1 MKRILYIT
9 LAMLASHVS
18 MKAQDVPDIWISRQS
33 AVMGNAISCLDY
45 DCYLKQKDFP
55 CTLYAATDE
64 AMLRFVDPVSY
75 GEGKAQIWEVR
86 KDENQTSTRCLYAD
100 VYNCVIK
107 EDGTVE
113 KVSEEPVTTITGGIG
128 NSQIENR
135 MKYLIKN
142 SLVFG
147 ERMSGKKY
155 YKSYGNNFV
164 RVEDGG
170 SAIYGPWQAGLGK
183 PVEVIESTATSAGE
197 VVEISQPLMPSFK
210 NVATTLAEHSEFS
223 EFLSILQTC
232 ALSTSNSKDHWQSAD
247 QVYGNLFNLKERG
260 AVGAEDMTSYRK
272 ATYLLDD
279 YHYTLYAPTNA
290 AMQEAHA
297 LGLPTLEDLDDAWEE
312 DERNGIE
319 YNSPE
324 SKYAKVLEV
333 MLNFVKYHIQD
344 EAVFVDGGDNS
355 GWYDSG
361 KLSFIPSID
370 IDEETGDASWNGKYR
385 PGRPYKLKV
394 DVTPSSMTVTD
405 CRNGYDSNG
414 NPSGGVT
421 ANVVTTPGLYNLM
434 ANEIW
439 IDSYSIVRTP
449 YSCNIAIAP
458 FVVIHAI
465 DSPLIYADGKHTD
478 SLGRTIPTQFEYQY
492 YPMSTGY

>member
-18 MKAQDVPDIWISRQS
+18 LKAQDVPDIWISQQS
-33 AVMGNAISCLDY
+33 AVMENAISCLDY

-86 KDENQTSTRCLYAD
+86 KDEYKPSGLSLYAD
-100 VYNCVIK
+100 VYDCVIK

-113 KVSEEPVTTITGGIG
+113 KVSEEPITTITGGIG
-128 NSQIENR
+128 NSLIKNR
-135 MKYLIKN
+135 MEYLLKN

-147 ERMSGKKY
+147 ERVSGKKY

-183 PVEVIESTATSAGE
+183 STEVVTSNTTLAGE

-210 NVATTLAEHSEFS
+210 NVASTLAEHSEFS
-223 EFLSILQTC
+223 EFLSILQAC
-232 ALSTSNSKDHWQSAD
+232 ALSTSNSKNRWQSAD
-247 QVYGNLFNLKERG
+247 QVYGNLFNLKEKG
-260 AVGAEDMTSYRK
+260 AVGAEDVTSNQK

-297 LGLPTLEDLDDAWEE
+297 LGLPTLKDLDDAWEE

-344 EAVFVDGGDNS
+344 EAVFMDGGDNS

-370 IDEETGDASWNGKYR
+370 IDEETGDAFWNGKYR

-394 DVTPSSMTVTD
+394 DVTPLSMTVTD

-439 IDSYSIVRTP
+439 IDSYSIVGTP

>member
-1 MKRILYIT
+1 MKRIIYIT

-18 MKAQDVPDIWISRQS
+18 LKAQDVPDIWISQQS
-33 AVMGNAISCLDY
+33 AVMENAISCLDY

-86 KDENQTSTRCLYAD
+86 KDENLRREKCLYAD
-100 VYNCVIK
+100 VYDCVIK

-113 KVSEEPVTTITGGIG
+113 KVSEAPITTITGGID
-128 NSQIENR
+128 NSQIKNR
-135 MKYLIKN
+135 MEYLLKN
-142 SLVFG
+142 SLMFG
-147 ERMSGKKY
+147 ERVSGKKY

-183 PVEVIESTATSAGE
+183 STEVVTSNTTLAGE
-197 VVEISQPLMPSFK
+197 VVEINQPLMPSFK
-210 NVATTLAEHSEFS
+210 NVASTLAEHSEFS
-223 EFLSILQTC
+223 EFLSILQAC
-232 ALSTSNSKDHWQSAD
+232 ALSTSNSKNRWHSAD
-247 QVYGNLFNLKERG
+247 QVYGNLFNLKEKG
-260 AVGAEDMTSYRK
+260 AVGAEDVTSNQK

-439 IDSYSIVRTP
+439 IDSYNIVAPFT
-449 YSCNIAIAP
+449 CNIAIAP

-478 SLGRTIPTQFEYQY
+478 SSGETIPTQFEYQY